1 LKGEIFLKHS
11 LIIIGGGAAGL
22 TAALIA
28 KDHGIDVAIIE
39 GTDRIGKK
47 ILTTGNGRCNISNAN
62 INIDNYHSENS
73 YFQKNTL
80 DSFTSKD
87 TINFFECLGL
97 PLVTLDDG
105 KMFPMS
111 LQASSVLDILRFALE
126 EKNIPVYINTKA
138 KEIINN
144 NHGFMISSSDDTTYQ
159 CEKII
164 IATGGK
170 SAPKTGSDG
179 SGYTL
184 AKQLGHSII
193 SPTPALVQL
202 KLNYNRLK
210 ALSGVKFN
218 GYAEVFI
225 NDISVQKEFG
235 EILFTDY
242 GISGPPILQLSRIA
256 SFSISQNK
264 RVSLT
269 IDMLPTIEPRALN
282 NFLCNHWS
290 VFEDRSVYDSF
301 IGIINKKVIPIILKE
316 ANVEDIHKP
325 CCNLSIKEKNAIYS
339 LLKHWEF
346 EISGTNSFANAQ
358 VTAGGINTKEI
369 NSQTLESNIVPKLF
383 FAGEVLDVDGD
394 CGGYNLQWAW
404 SSGAIAGKSASK

>member
-47 ILTTGNGRCNISNAN
+47 ILTTGNGRCNISNSN
-62 INIDNYHSENS
+62 INSDNYHSENLH
-73 YFQKNTL
+73 FQKNTL
-80 DSFTSKD
+80 DSFTTKD

-97 PLVTLDDG
+97 PLVTLDNG

-126 EKNIPVYINTKA
+126 EKSIPVYINIKA
-138 KEIINN
+138 KEIINDN
-144 NHGFMISSSDDTTYQ
+144 QGFMISSSDNATYH
-159 CEKII
+159 CEKLI

-179 SGYTL
+179 SGYIL

-193 SPTPALVQL
+193 APTPALVQL

-210 ALSGVKFN
+210 ALSGVKFD
-218 GYAEVFI
+218 GYAEIFI
-225 NDISVQKEFG
+225 NDKSVQKEFG

-264 RVSLT
+264 KVSLT
-269 IDMLPTIEPRALN
+269 IDMLPTIEPRALKD
-282 NFLCNHWS
+282 FLCNHWS
-290 VFEDRSVYDSF
+290 VFEGRSVYDSF

-325 CCNLSIKEKNAIYS
+325 CCNLNIKEKNAIYS
-339 LLKHWEF
+339 LLKQWKF
-346 EISGTNSFANAQ
+346 EICGTNSFANAQ

-369 NSQTLESNIVPKLF
+369 NVETLESNIVPNLF

-404 SSGAIAGKSASK
+404 SSGAVAGKSASK

>member
-1 LKGEIFLKHS
+1 MKHS
-11 LIIIGGGAAGL
+11 LIIIGGGAAGI
-22 TAALIA
+22 TAALMA
-28 KDHGIDVAIIE
+28 KDFGIDVAIIE

-62 INIDNYHSENS
+62 INSDRYHSENLH
-73 YFQKNTL
+73 FQNYILNSFTIKDTL
-80 DSFTSKD
+80 D
-87 TINFFECLGL
+87 FFACLGL
-97 PLVTLDDG
+97 PLVTLDGG

-111 LQASSVLDILRFALE
+111 LQSSSVLDILRFALD
-126 EKNIPVYINTKA
+126 EKHIPVYINTKA
-138 KEIINN
+138 KKIIKKKNE
-144 NHGFMISSSDDTTYQ
+144 FIISSTDGDTYQ
-159 CEKII
+159 CEKLII
-164 IATGGK
+164 STGGK

-193 SPTPALVQL
+193 SPVPALVQL
-202 KLNYNRLK
+202 KLNYSRLK
-210 ALSGVKFN
+210 ALSGVKFD

-225 NDISVQKEFG
+225 NDRCVQKEFG

-256 SFSISQNK
+256 SLAINENK
-264 RVSLT
+264 KAYLI
-269 IDMLPTIEPRALN
+269 IDMLPTTPHTALN

-316 ANVEDIHKP
+316 AMVEDIHKP
-325 CCNLSIKEKNAIYS
+325 CSMLNIKEKNDIYEF
-339 LLKHWEF
+339 LKQWKF

-358 VTAGGINTKEI
+358 VTAGGIDTKEI
-369 NSQTLESNIVPKLF
+369 NAETLESNIIPNLF

>member
-1 LKGEIFLKHS
+1 MKHS

-39 GTDRIGKK
+39 GADRIGKK

-62 INIDNYHSENS
+62 INSDNYHSENPH
-73 YFQKNTL
+73 FQKNTL
-80 DSFTSKD
+80 DSFTTKD

-126 EKNIPVYINTKA
+126 EKGIPIYKNTKA

-144 NHGFMISSSDDTTYQ
+144 NQSFMISSSDNATYQ
-159 CEKII
+159 CEKLI

-210 ALSGVKFN
+210 ALSGVKFD
-218 GYAEVFI
+218 GYAEIFI
-225 NDISVQKEFG
+225 NDKSAQKEFG

-269 IDMLPTIEPRALN
+269 IDMLPTIESRDLN
-282 NFLCNHWS
+282 IFLCNHWS

-316 ANVEDIHKP
+316 AEVEDIHKP
-325 CCNLSIKEKNAIYS
+325 CCNLSIKEKNALFL
-339 LLKHWEF
+339 LLKQWKF

-369 NSQTLESNIVPKLF
+369 NAQTLESNIVPNLF

>member
-1 LKGEIFLKHS
+1 LKHS

-22 TAALIA
+22 TSALIA
-28 KDHGIDVAIIE
+28 KDYGIDVAIIE

-62 INIDNYHSENS
+62 INSDRYHSENL
-73 YFQKNTL
+73 YFQNNIL
-80 DSFTSKD
+80 DSFTIKD
-87 TINFFECLGL
+87 TVDFFACLGL
-97 PLVTLDDG
+97 PLVTLDGG

-111 LQASSVLDILRFALE
+111 LQSSSVLDILRFALE
-126 EKNIPVYINTKA
+126 EKHIPVYINTKA
-138 KEIINN
+138 KKIVKKNN
-144 NHGFMISSSDDTTYQ
+144 EFIISSTDDATYK
-159 CEKII
+159 CEKLI

-193 SPTPALVQL
+193 SPVPALVQL

-210 ALSGVKFN
+210 ALSGVKFD
-218 GYAEVFI
+218 GYAEIFI
-225 NDISVQKEFG
+225 NDKCVQTEFG

-256 SFSISQNK
+256 SLSIIENK
-264 RVSLT
+264 KVSLI
-269 IDMLPTIEPRALN
+269 IDMLPTIEHKELN
-282 NFLCNHWS
+282 NFLSNHWS
-290 VFEDRSVYDSF
+290 IFEDRSVYDSF

-316 ANVEDIHKP
+316 AKVEDIHKP
-325 CCNLSIKEKNAIYS
+325 CSNLNIKEKKAIYE
-339 LLKHWEF
+339 LLKQWKF
-346 EISGTNSFANAQ
+346 EVSGTNSFSNAQ

-369 NSQTLESNIVPKLF
+369 NTDTLESNIVSNLF

-404 SSGAIAGKSASK
+404 SSGAIAGKSAAK